1 MTIARLGSVAFRSA
15 AHVMDVAKSRYSMI
29 DLPEDC
35 YGRRK
40 RFSMLR
46 EVVAEV
52 RPRRVLDVGCGTGA
66 MLTRPLAEA
75 FPNIE
80 VIGIDT
86 DGCSVAC
93 ANAQS
98 LPPNLT
104 ICMPD
109 KMPADTR
116 FELVI
121 ASEVLEHV
129 DRPDDFLRWIR
140 SRLSPNGTLILTI
153 PNGYGPFEFMML
165 MAVLLHGPA
174 LKRLGERLQ
183 RRLSGPGSV
192 TNAAAKQ
199 TLAVSPH
206 VNFFRLPHLRLL
218 FSMTGLRIERY
229 RPGTLL
235 AGPGIETV
243 LRFLRAIDW
252 NARIVDRLPH
262 WCASGWFL
270 VLRRTE
276 PVKVGDWR
284 RGAIASVR
292 RRLNQRRW
300 GVGDTR
306 DVPVTSIPSYH
317 GR

>member
-1 MTIARLGSVAFRSA
+1 
-15 AHVMDVAKSRYSMI
+15 MI

-35 YGRRK
+35 YGRQK
-40 RFSMLR
+40 RLRMVR
-46 EVVAEV
+46 EVMAEV
-52 RPRRVLDVGCGTGA
+52 RPRRVLDVGCGTGT

-75 FPNIE
+75 FPDIE
-80 VIGIDT
+80 VTGIDT

-93 ANAQS
+93 ANAQL

-104 ICMPD
+104 ICVPE
-109 KMPADTR
+109 KMSADIR
-116 FELVI
+116 FELII

-140 SRLSPNGTLILTI
+140 SRLSPNGTVILTI
-153 PNGYGPFEFMML
+153 PNGYGPFEFIML

-174 LKRLGERLQ
+174 LKRLGERLR
-183 RRLSGPGSV
+183 RRLSGPGSGPD
-192 TNAAAKQ
+192 AAAKQ

-206 VNFFRLPHLRLL
+206 VNFFRLPQLRLL
-218 FSMTGLRIERY
+218 FSLTGLRIERY

-243 LRFLRAIDW
+243 LRFLRAIGW

-270 VLRRTE
+270 VLRPTE
-276 PVKVGDWR
+276 PVRGMDWR
-284 RGAIASVR
+284 RGAIARVR

-300 GVGDTR
+300 GVGDTG
-306 DVPVTSIPSYH
+306 DVAATSIPS
-317 GR
+317 